1 MLGPGWLDEQF
12 RERCKAIFFLLP
24 MPYCQHIVVIMSPK
38 DKFVTSFIV
47 RIYNTIQYVIFCPGL
62 TGEEK
67 EEGTPTVFLAKGR
80 RFPPHWER
88 LLFQEWL
95 HGGRER
101 FFCGKYPPWGTISL
115 QQKTFSP
122 RLSNPSLIKVT

>member
-47 RIYNTIQYVIFCPGL
+47 KIRIYNTICNFLSWINRRGKGGRNTDSVSGKRKKISSTL
-62 TGEEK
+62 GETAFERMASW
-67 EEGTPTVFLAKGR
+67 GTREVFLWKVSPLGNILSSTKNI
-80 RFPPHWER
+80 FS
-88 LLFQEWL
+88 LL
-95 HGGRER
+95 
-101 FFCGKYPPWGTISL
+101 K
-115 QQKTFSP
+115 
-122 RLSNPSLIKVT
+122 

>member
-47 RIYNTIQYVIFCPGL
+47 KIRIYNTICNFLSWINRRGKGGRNTDSVSGKRKKISSTL
-62 TGEEK
+62 GETAFPRMASW
-67 EEGTPTVFLAKGR
+67 GTREVFLWKVSPLGNILSSTKNI
-80 RFPPHWER
+80 FS
-88 LLFQEWL
+88 
-95 HGGRER
+95 
-101 FFCGKYPPWGTISL
+101 SL
-115 QQKTFSP
+115 K
-122 RLSNPSLIKVT
+122 

>member
-47 RIYNTIQYVIFCPGL
+47 KIRIYNTICNFLSWINRRGKGGRNTDSVSGKRKKISSTL
-62 TGEEK
+62 GETAFERMASW
-67 EEGTPTVFLAKGR
+67 GTREVFLWKVSPLGNILSSTKNI
-80 RFPPHWER
+80 FS
-88 LLFQEWL
+88 
-95 HGGRER
+95 
-101 FFCGKYPPWGTISL
+101 SL
-115 QQKTFSP
+115 K
-122 RLSNPSLIKVT
+122 